1 MNPAGSRNPAG
12 FYWII
17 PQSRGIEKT
26 RDLVNCTG
34 GELDNLKCVFNSYI
48 QGKTALHKAA
58 EKGDLA
64 MIKFLINNGAVT
76 DVKDI
81 ENGRTPLHMATMHRD
96 DGRIL

>member
-1 MNPAGSRNPAG
+1 MYQKYFHLGKKG
-12 FYWII
+12 H
-17 PQSRGIEKT
+17 
-26 RDLVNCTG
+26 
-34 GELDNLKCVFNSYI
+34 SYDDD

-81 ENGRTPLHMATMHRD
+81 ENGRTPLHMATIHRD
-96 DGRIL
+96 YGRIL